1 MAFRLLPTFRLA
13 RQLSKEISNPFWT
26 VPRPSFWWD
35 YNPRLPSESEIFQD
49 HIGMIEK
56 LMQQPVEIP
65 RPENIRRRH
74 PGMSSATYYRYSE
87 APKREEKASPS
98 EQEATQHEAET
109 KTETMTEKAAEEFHV
124 SFNLSEFSPEEIQVK
139 LIGDNVLYV
148 EAKHVSK
155 KDGREVER
163 YFSHYY
169 SIPDNVDI
177 EAIKSTISKDGTLK
191 MTAPV
196 MNKQP
201 PQPTEK
207 ILPIDHDASAR
218 VEEAPVDSAENVD
231 GGNPKSNE

>member
-1 MAFRLLPTFRLA
+1 
-13 RQLSKEISNPFWT
+13 
-26 VPRPSFWWD
+26 
-35 YNPRLPSESEIFQD
+35 
-49 HIGMIEK
+49 
-56 LMQQPVEIP
+56 MQQPVEVP

-74 PGMSSATYYRYSE
+74 PSMSSATYYRYSE
-87 APKREEKASPS
+87 APKPEEKASPS
-98 EQEATQHEAET
+98 EQEATRHEAET
-109 KTETMTEKAAEEFHV
+109 KTEKAADEFQV

-148 EAKHVSK
+148 EAKHMSK

-169 SIPDNVDI
+169 SVPDNVDI

-191 MTAPV
+191 MTAPL

-207 ILPIDHDASAR
+207 ILPIDHLDQDASAR
-218 VEEAPVDSAENVD
+218 VEEAPVDGTENGD
-231 GGNPKSNE
+231 GGNSKSNE